1 MGMGCQ
7 VLREKGEGKRETK
20 KIAKKK
26 ALTRKKK
33 AAKQTSTTRVAE
45 KNNISKKRT

>member
-1 MGMGCQ
+1 LPGT
-7 VLREKGEGKRETK
+7 EGERRGEEGNKENC
-20 KIAKKK
+20 KKK